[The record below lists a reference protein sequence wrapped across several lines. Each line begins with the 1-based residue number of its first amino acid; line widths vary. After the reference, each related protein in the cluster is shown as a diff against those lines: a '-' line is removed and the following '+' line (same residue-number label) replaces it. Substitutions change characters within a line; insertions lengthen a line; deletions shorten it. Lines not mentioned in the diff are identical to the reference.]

1 MGSQIRQHQLIDIL
15 KNKPTLRVSDLA
27 EQFNVS
33 ESTIRRDLS
42 KLENIGMVKRV
53 HGGAL
58 TEDSIVSEPP
68 FEVRK
73 ITHQKEKAKVGEAA
87 ASLVKDDYTIFIDGG
102 TTTPFIVPHLDK
114 IRNLTVVTVGLNVAY
129 QLASLPSINTIQI
142 GGELDLNTWVYAG
155 PLSIQAL
162 TNCGLS
168 FDLAFIS
175 AVGVSTEYGVTNQ
188 IINRIHQKQRAIELS
203 RKVAVVVDGSK
214 IGKVSTASIIPLHS
228 VDLLVTNKSAPEEEI
243 AQIQKLGIDVILAE
257 ND

>member
-1 MGSQIRQHQLIDIL
+1 MGSQIRQRQLIDII
-15 KNKPTLRVSDLA
+15 KNNPALRVSNLA

-58 TEDSIVSEPP
+58 IEDSIVSEPP

-73 ITHQKEKAKVGEAA
+73 VTHQKEKAKVGEAA
-87 ASLVKDDYTIFIDGG
+87 ASLVKDDITIFIDGG
-102 TTTPFIVPHLDK
+102 TTTPFIVPHLNK
-114 IRNLTVVTVGLNVAY
+114 IKNLTVVTIGLNVAY
-129 QLASLPSINTIQI
+129 QLASLPSIHTIQI

-162 TNCGLS
+162 TNWGLS

-175 AVGVSTEYGVTNQ
+175 AVGVSTDYGVTNQ
-188 IINRIHQKQRAIELS
+188 ILNRIPQKQKAIELS
-203 RKVAVVVDGSK
+203 RMVAVVVDGSK
-214 IGKVSTASIIPLHS
+214 IGRVSTASIVPLQS
-228 VDLLVTNKSAPEEEI
+228 VDFLVTDKSASEEELFR
-243 AQIQKLGIDVILAE
+243 IQKLGIDVILAE
-257 ND
+257 KD